1 LKFLVCDCFTHY
13 DFVICIFGVLFDIT
27 VVVNNVTDL
36 FYTIILNVFIHLQ
49 FLRAMGVP
57 EPTQCVDIYGFD
69 DDLLAI
75 IPTPIYAVLFV
86 FPDYRRFDELYR
98 GIYEKLVADGAKV
111 SAVCVFGR

>member
-1 LKFLVCDCFTHY
+1 
-13 DFVICIFGVLFDIT
+13 
-27 VVVNNVTDL
+27 VTDL
-36 FYTIILNVFIHLQ
+36 FTHNIECIYLFLQ

-111 SAVCVFGR
+111 SVVCVCER